1 MSGTPE
7 GFTGSPVTTL
17 EVTDAPAVVAA
28 MCEDCACPKPNA
40 TVEGRAAVGARGAAV
55 AEVAG
60 SAVVAAATFAD
71 EQMPVTFAITGS
83 PEL

>member
-1 MSGTPE
+1 MSGTQE
-7 GFTGSPVTTL
+7 GFTGSSVATL
-17 EVTDAPAVVAA
+17 EMTDMPAIVPA

-40 TVEGRAAVGARGAAV
+40 TAEGRAEVSARGTAV

-60 SAVVAAATFAD
+60 GAVIAAAVFVD

-83 PEL
+83 AEL